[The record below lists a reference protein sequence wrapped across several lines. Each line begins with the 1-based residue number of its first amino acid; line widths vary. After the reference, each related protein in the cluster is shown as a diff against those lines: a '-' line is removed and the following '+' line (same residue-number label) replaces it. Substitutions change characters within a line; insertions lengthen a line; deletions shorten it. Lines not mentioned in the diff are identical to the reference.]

1 MSFHK
6 RKHCILSGSDYL
18 YSNHHNKQYI
28 YLQILGIYKYHIMYI
43 YIFLLVIWSSMAN
56 FTTTFILH
64 SVIPWNNTD
73 TKAFALIVRWWLI
86 LLQTMQSVHR
96 DTQTLNYFGWLLL
109 FKNRQHC
116 LPSKEIAVFVQQW
129 HLPLSNSYK
138 IWLRVNKSFCLKYSY
153 WVHRCYNIAS

>member
-1 MSFHK
+1 
-6 RKHCILSGSDYL
+6 
-18 YSNHHNKQYI
+18 
-28 YLQILGIYKYHIMYI
+28 
-43 YIFLLVIWSSMAN
+43 MAN

-96 DTQTLNYFGWLLL
+96 NKQTLNYFDWLLL

-153 WVHRCYNIAS
+153 WVHGCYNIASYLVVCQRFKSHHNDLRYIYIGIGLKNILYWCWLWNQVPLWRVQ

>member
-1 MSFHK
+1 MGVT
-6 RKHCILSGSDYL
+6 I
-18 YSNHHNKQYI
+18 YI
-28 YLQILGIYKYHIMYI
+28 VTITTNNIYTYKYQESISITLCI

-138 IWLRVNKSFCLKYSY
+138 IWLRVNKSFCLKYILIEYTGVIILPRS
-153 WVHRCYNIAS
+153 